1 MAMVPAGILS
11 IHPNE
16 FAILSIGR
24 LADAHV
30 FSVVDFWDFTTAF
43 VA

>member
-1 MAMVPAGILS
+1 MPAGVLS
-11 IHPNE
+11 IHSDE
-16 FAILSIGR
+16 ITIFSIEGF
-24 LADAHV
+24 ADAHV